1 MVLVDSSV
9 FINAQRRPDSDDSI
23 ELIALLS
30 SGEAVVTG
38 PVIME
43 YIRGAR
49 SVEELDFLTERIVS
63 IECLDV
69 DQRTWVTAGRISNR
83 LIRMGQMLTDLD
95 VVIAATAI
103 RHDVPLYTLDRGF
116 DRIPELRLYQP
127 DLMQVRYSPEPS
139 NNST

>member
-1 MVLVDSSV
+1 MVESSV

-23 ELIALLS
+23 ELLSLLS

-49 SVEELDFLTERIVS
+49 SAEDLDFLTERIVS

-69 DQRTWVTAGRISNR
+69 DQQTWVTAGRISNQ

-95 VVIAATAI
+95 VVIAAVAI
-103 RHDVPLYTLDRGF
+103 RQNIPLYTLDRGF

-127 DLMQVRYSPEPS
+127 S
-139 NNST
+139 

>member
-1 MVLVDSSV
+1 M
-9 FINAQRRPDSDDSI
+9 
-23 ELIALLS
+23 ELISLLS

-49 SVEELDFLTERIVS
+49 SAEELDFLTERIVS
-63 IECLDV
+63 IEWLNV
-69 DQRTWVTAGRISNR
+69 DQQTWVTAGRISNR

-95 VVIAATAI
+95 VVIAAVAI

-116 DRIPELRLYQP
+116 DRIPELRFYQP
-127 DLMQVRYSPEPS
+127 S
-139 NNST
+139 

>member
-23 ELIALLS
+23 ELIVLLS

-49 SVEELDFLTERIVS
+49 SVEELEFLTERIVS
-63 IECLDV
+63 IDCLEV
-69 DQRTWVTAGRISNR
+69 DQQTWVTAGRISNQ
-83 LIRMGQMLTDLD
+83 LIRIGQMLTDLD
-95 VVIAATAI
+95 VVIAAVAI

-116 DRIPELRLYQP
+116 DRIQELRLHQP
-127 DLMQVRYSPEPS
+127 
-139 NNST
+139 T

>member
-1 MVLVDSSV
+1 MRILVESSV

-23 ELIALLS
+23 ELLSLLS

-43 YIRGAR
+43 YLRGAR
-49 SVEELDFLTERIVS
+49 SAEDLDFLPERIVS

-69 DQRTWVTAGRISNR
+69 DQQTWITAGRISNQ

-95 VVIAATAI
+95 VVIGAVAI
-103 RHDVPLYTLDRGF
+103 RYDIPLYTLDRGF

-127 DLMQVRYSPEPS
+127 S
-139 NNST
+139 

>member
-1 MVLVDSSV
+1 MVLVDSSI
-9 FINAQRRPDSDDSI
+9 FINAQRQPDSNDSI
-23 ELIALLS
+23 ELASLLS

-63 IECLDV
+63 IDSLDV
-69 DQRTWVTAGRISNR
+69 DQQTWVTAGRISNR
-83 LIRMGQMLTDLD
+83 LIRAGQMLTDLD
-95 VVIAATAI
+95 VVIAAVAI
-103 RHDVPLYTLDRGF
+103 RYDIPLYTLDRGF

-127 DLMQVRYSPEPS
+127 S
-139 NNST
+139 

>member
-1 MVLVDSSV
+1 MKVLVESSV
-9 FINAQRRPDSDDSI
+9 LINAQRRPDSAASM
-23 ELIALLS
+23 ELISLLS

-49 SVEELDFLTERIVS
+49 SAEELDFLTERIVS
-63 IECLDV
+63 IDCLDV
-69 DQRTWVTAGRISNR
+69 DRQTWVIAGRISNR

-95 VVIAATAI
+95 VVIAAVAI
-103 RHDVPLYTLDRGF
+103 RYDIPLYTLDRGF

-127 DLMQVRYSPEPS
+127 S
-139 NNST
+139 

>member
-1 MVLVDSSV
+1 M
-9 FINAQRRPDSDDSI
+9 
-23 ELIALLS
+23 
-30 SGEAVVTG
+30 TG

-49 SVEELDFLTERIVS
+49 SAEDLDFLTERIVS

-69 DQRTWVTAGRISNR
+69 DQQTWVTAGRISNQ

-95 VVIAATAI
+95 VVIGAVAI
-103 RHDVPLYTLDRGF
+103 RYDIPLYTLDRGF

-127 DLMQVRYSPEPS
+127 S
-139 NNST
+139 